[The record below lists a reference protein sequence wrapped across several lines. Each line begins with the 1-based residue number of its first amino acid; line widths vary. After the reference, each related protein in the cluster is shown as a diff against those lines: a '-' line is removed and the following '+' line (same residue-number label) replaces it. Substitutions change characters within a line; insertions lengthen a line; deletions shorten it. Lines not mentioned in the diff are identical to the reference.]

1 MAPRAQIRRS
11 LRTVALYGRRAPR
24 TAALPLLAL
33 IFTGSALGAV
43 AADASTAT
51 TQSMARPDDSGTVE
65 DGLRVVLDD
74 ALTAN
79 LELRAGTASVQQR
92 LAALEQ
98 ARARYLPVLDFDAR
112 YSMANGGRTIEFPVG
127 DLLNPVYETLD
138 ELLVQSGQPAAF
150 PRVKNEEIRLLLQ
163 QEQNTR
169 FVVAQPI
176 YEPRLRPSVEASRQD
191 LNRAEA
197 NLTGL
202 RTRVVRD
209 TKQAYYEWLA
219 AQQQSLVLDATR
231 EVAAANL
238 AANESLYRNG
248 RVTRDFV
255 FRAEA
260 DLLEIEQ
267 QQLAVA
273 SRVRIAQSYVNL
285 LRNVP
290 LSSPV
295 PGATIDEATVERFRA
310 RLVQRVAGRVMDVPA
325 LQRVATE
332 QRAELRSL
340 DAAIAGSEAQQ
351 DLARAAFKPTLA
363 LGAEAGIQGED
374 YGFGQDD
381 RYVLAS
387 VVLRWNAFRGGADQ
401 AALAEARALTEELRA
416 TRDLATQQVQL
427 EVQRA
432 LETLEVAESSL
443 GTARKRS
450 EAAEAAFR
458 ITARKRDLGQINQAD
473 FIDARRTQT
482 DAQLNLNRVRAEF
495 LARLAELEFAIGG
508 TRAAGRELL

>member
-1 MAPRAQIRRS
+1 MAPRAQILRS
-11 LRTVALYGRRAPR
+11 LRTVAPDGRRAPR
-24 TAALPLLAL
+24 AAALSLLAL
-33 IFTGSALGAV
+33 AFAESALGAV
-43 AADASTAT
+43 AADAPTAT
-51 TQSMARPDDSGTVE
+51 TPPAARPDDSGTVE
-65 DGLRVVLDD
+65 DGLRQVLDD
-74 ALTAN
+74 ALAAN

-92 LAALEQ
+92 FAALEQ

-112 YSMANGGRTIEFPVG
+112 YSVANGGRTIDFPVG

-176 YEPRLRPSVEASRQD
+176 YEPRLGPSVEASRQD
-191 LNRAEA
+191 VNRAEA
-197 NLTGL
+197 NLAGL

-273 SRVRIAQSYVNL
+273 SRVQDRAELREPAAQRAAV
-285 LRNVP
+285 VT
-290 LSSPV
+290 
-295 PGATIDEATVERFRA
+295 GACRDDRRGHRRTLPHTTRPA
-310 RLVQRVAGRVMDVPA
+310 VAGRVMDVPA

-332 QRAELRSL
+332 QRAELQSL

-374 YGFGQDD
+374 YGFGHDD

-508 TRAAGRELL
+508 TRAAGKELL

>member
-1 MAPRAQIRRS
+1 MAPHGQFLRSPRAVVRD
-11 LRTVALYGRRAPR
+11 GRRAPR
-24 TAALPLLAL
+24 AAALSLLAL
-33 IFTGSALGAV
+33 VFAESAFGAA
-43 AADASTAT
+43 AADAPTAT
-51 TQSMARPDDSGTVE
+51 TPPEARPDDSGTVE
-65 DGLRVVLDD
+65 EGLRQVLDD
-74 ALTAN
+74 ALAAN

-92 LAALEQ
+92 FAALEQ

-112 YSMANGGRTIEFPVG
+112 YSVANGGRTIDFPVG

-176 YEPRLRPSVEASRQD
+176 YEPRLGPSVEASRQD

-267 QQLAVA
+267 QRLAVA

-310 RLVQRVAGRVMDVPA
+310 RLVQRLAGRVMDVPA

-332 QRAELRSL
+332 QRSELQSL

-374 YGFGQDD
+374 YGFGDDD

-416 TRDLATQQVQL
+416 TRELATQQVRL

-508 TRAAGRELL
+508 ARAAGKELL